1 MRKVIIENYSRL
13 KNRKTS
19 GFSMQLNLEAVHG
32 GLNLRTVILM
42 YALFMC
48 VRVIII

>member
-1 MRKVIIENYSRL
+1 MRKVIIEKLQQIEKQENVR
-13 KNRKTS
+13 
-19 GFSMQLNLEAVHG
+19 MEAVHG
-32 GLNLRTVILM
+32 VLNLRTVILM

>member
-1 MRKVIIENYSRL
+1 MRKVIIEKLQQIEKQENVRIL
-13 KNRKTS
+13 H
-19 GFSMQLNLEAVHG
+19 LEAVHG
-32 GLNLRTVILM
+32 VLNLRTVILM

>member
-1 MRKVIIENYSRL
+1 MRKVIIEKL
-13 KNRKTS
+13 QQIENRKTS

-32 GLNLRTVILM
+32 VLNLRTVILM

>member
-1 MRKVIIENYSRL
+1 
-13 KNRKTS
+13 
-19 GFSMQLNLEAVHG
+19 MQLNLEAVHEV
-32 GLNLRTVILM
+32 LNLRTVILM

>member
-1 MRKVIIENYSRL
+1 
-13 KNRKTS
+13 
-19 GFSMQLNLEAVHG
+19 MQLNLEAVHRV
-32 GLNLRTVILM
+32 LNLQTVILM